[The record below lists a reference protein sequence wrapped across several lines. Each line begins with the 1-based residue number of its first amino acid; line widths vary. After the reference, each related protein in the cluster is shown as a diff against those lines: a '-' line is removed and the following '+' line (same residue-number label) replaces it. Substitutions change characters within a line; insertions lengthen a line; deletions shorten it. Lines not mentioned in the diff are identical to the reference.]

1 MIFPIYLAF
10 KFQDFDF
17 YSFRK
22 ALLRYEFEPKRTYF
36 IQLFA
41 VNGGGTLGAPIPFSI
56 DKPFTLIKNNSGIVK
71 PWGEIVKVEDV
82 KVVEHDKVDGFD
94 FISDLYSKI
103 TKILSYVGYRNYPY
117 SNDKEV
123 DFRVSIL
130 EDLPLNNIMF
140 FNSSKKD

>member
-1 MIFPIYLAF
+1 
-10 KFQDFDF
+10 
-17 YSFRK
+17 
-22 ALLRYEFEPKRTYF
+22 
-36 IQLFA
+36 
-41 VNGGGTLGAPIPFSI
+41 
-56 DKPFTLIKNNSGIVK
+56 
-71 PWGEIVKVEDV
+71 
-82 KVVEHDKVDGFD
+82 VEHDKVDGFD

-130 EDLPLNNIMF
+130 EDLPLNNIIF